1 MFRIQYIYNSIG
13 AIRHIRSLKGSLIHD
28 LRLSPICQV
37 HNQLTILNAT
47 HTAQRDVNSVENDR
61 LVTLVTLITATI

>member
-1 MFRIQYIYNSIG
+1 MR
-13 AIRHIRSLKGSLIHD
+13 RIRSLKGSLIHD
-28 LRLSPICQV
+28 LRLSPTSQHGV
-37 HNQLTILNAT
+37 HNELTILNVT